1 MKAAICTRELNCEDG
16 HKLTTIRSHLIRDG
30 CIMIRDGCYAIKFY
44 RLLTIIMGADY
55 FYGCR
60 TCFNEQQTHKYE

>member
-1 MKAAICTRELNCEDG
+1 MKAAICTRQLNCEDG

-30 CIMIRDGCYAIKFY
+30 CIMIVMLCNQI
-44 RLLTIIMGADY
+44 LPGADY